1 MNLSS
6 LESTC
11 ELTIFLATSILF
23 ILGTIVFCF
32 WCIYLL
38 DGMRRKWK
46 CYRNGTDCLER
57 DENNQEEIMTYNAKT
72 EFTKYVFLF
81 FINLL
86 EWVGVVEAALDCIPN
101 VILKYD
107 EIVSK
112 GDHFVSSSDGSD
124 LKEEKDRI
132 RHFMTSLP
140 FHNWSFSCLI
150 LSLVLIA
157 SLCMYLAARQAKLS
171 WMKSN
176 KIPYLIVFFIVS
188 LIVTQTISTI
198 YSKKISST

>member
-1 MNLSS
+1 MEKITPKKEPWMCKGIIFPYNKLSPW
-6 LESTC
+6 ESTR
-11 ELTIFLATSILF
+11 LQP
-23 ILGTIVFCF
+23 
-32 WCIYLL
+32 YLYV
-38 DGMRRKWK
+38 G
-46 CYRNGTDCLER
+46 
-57 DENNQEEIMTYNAKT
+57 
-72 EFTKYVFLF
+72 VFL
-81 FINLL
+81 ILVIIRPSL
-86 EWVGVVEAALDCIPN
+86 VPN

-112 GDHFVSSSDGSD
+112 GDHFFSSSDGSD

-140 FHNWSFSCLI
+140 FHNWSISCLI

-176 KIPYLIVFFIVS
+176 EIPYLIVFFIVS

-198 YSKKISST
+198 YSAIYILMSDLCHTLLFISAFVILTKQYRKLLMVINWSIVDLQINRNIHL